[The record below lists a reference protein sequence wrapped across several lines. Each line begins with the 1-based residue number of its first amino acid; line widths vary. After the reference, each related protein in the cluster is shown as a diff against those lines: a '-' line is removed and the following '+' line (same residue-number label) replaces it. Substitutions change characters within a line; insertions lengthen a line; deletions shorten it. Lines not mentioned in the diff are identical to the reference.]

1 MSRKLALVGLLG
13 CVATNAAHA
22 QEAAPPVPTSQTMTG
37 QATTSQAQTGQA
49 TTGQAQTRPAAKPAA
64 KPDAEPPAAQRPL
77 TPEDLDTEV
86 EAVTITASGKP
97 YGAVLGDIPPEET
110 FSAADVRSFGVSSME
125 DLLTEL
131 TPQTTSGLGGDPV
144 TLLNG
149 RRISGRGEIRDIP
162 TEAIQ
167 RVEILP
173 EEVALKYGYSADQ
186 KVVNIVLR
194 QRFRASTVD
203 ATIGGSAKGGQ
214 LTEQGSWSQLRLNR
228 QGRTNLSIK
237 VQNADQLL
245 ESDRDLVSRTN
256 SGLYDYVGNIGPAS
270 GDNLAALTALAGTPV
285 TVAGVPTSAASGAPD
300 LSAFLPTANLANTSD
315 ITNDRT
321 LLPRN
326 RQVSINSVTN
336 RYILDNVSAT
346 LNLGATA
353 SRSDSLLGPARARL
367 IIPAADPYSPFGQDV
382 ALYRYLGD
390 QAALGQT
397 SKNLSGHAGFTLSR
411 DTETLRL
418 SLTGNYDHAVS
429 KTETD
434 RGVDLTNTQARLTAL
449 DPTFNPFGP
458 LEAQRVNSD
467 RAKSTTDSADL
478 QFVANRALAKFRAG
492 DLSSTLKLGVSGS
505 RLEATSIRSG
515 VESNSTQSRGDAS
528 AQVSFDLPLASRRK
542 GVRAGIGDLSTNL
555 NLAVRQVADY
565 GGLTTI
571 GGGMS
576 WSPLKPVS
584 FIVSATR
591 QQNAPSISQLGNP
604 LITTPNAQIFDYVR
618 GTSVDVTR
626 ISGGNPDLKG
636 ETRNVL
642 RLGGSYKPEKIQGL
656 SLTAN
661 YTRSRIDNPVAGFPA
676 ATAAVEAA
684 FPDRFTRDA
693 DGVLTRIDTRPVNFK
708 KRESEQIRWGF
719 NFSRQIGKAPPP
731 PAGGWR
737 GRQGAQGGPGAGAQ
751 PPGAELPR
759 QNRPGGDSNETPR
772 APQPDTPSDPNA
784 QQQAGQTPST
794 GEEPPRPTFGDGGG
808 QGGGPRFGGGGGG
821 GGRGFGG
828 GGRGGG
834 GNPRATRLQLALF
847 HTVHLKETVTIAEG
861 VPVLDLLNGDVIG
874 SGGGQ
879 ARNEVEAQAGVTRY
893 GLGARMTA
901 NWKSGAH
908 VAAGAGG
915 ATTDLDFSSL
925 ATVNL
930 RLFADLGV
938 RRELVQKHPLLRGTR
953 LTLSVNNLFDQ
964 QQTVRDATGVVP
976 VTYQPDYL
984 DPRGRVIQFSVRK
997 LLF

>member
-1 MSRKLALVGLLG
+1 MSRKLAWVGVLG
-13 CVATNAAHA
+13 CVATGAAHA
-22 QEAAPPVPTSQTMTG
+22 QETSPTVPT
-37 QATTSQAQTGQA
+37 TSPAAAQTPPQSAPKTAPKASA
-49 TTGQAQTRPAAKPAA
+49 TPAATPAA
-64 KPDAEPPAAQRPL
+64 AQKPV

-144 TLLNG
+144 VLLNG
-149 RRISGRGEIRDIP
+149 RRISGQGEIRDIP

-194 QRFRASTVD
+194 QRFRAQTVD
-203 ATIGGSAKGGQ
+203 ATVGGPMQGGQ
-214 LTEQGSWSQLRLNR
+214 TSEQLNWSQLRLNR
-228 QGRTNLSIK
+228 QGRSNLAIK
-237 VQNADQLL
+237 IQNSDPLL
-245 ESDRDLVSRTN
+245 ESDRDLTSRTN
-256 SGLYDYVGNIGPAS
+256 SGLYDFTGNVAPLS
-270 GDNLAALTALAGTPV
+270 GDLAALSALAGTPV
-285 TVAGVPTSAASGAPD
+285 TVAGVPGSAASGAPG
-300 LSAFLPTANLANTSD
+300 LSAFLPTANQANASD
-315 ITNDRT
+315 ITDART
-321 LLPRN
+321 LLPRS

-353 SRSDSLLGPARARL
+353 SQSDSLVGPARARL

-382 ALYRYLGD
+382 ALYRYLGEQD
-390 QAALGQT
+390 ALGQT
-397 SKNLSGHAGFTLSR
+397 SRNLSGHVGFTLNR

-418 SLTGNYDHAVS
+418 SLTGNYDHAVN
-429 KTETD
+429 KTQTD
-434 RGVDLTNTQARLTAL
+434 RGVDLTAVQARLTAL
-449 DPTFNPFGP
+449 DPTFNPFAP
-458 LEAQRVNSD
+458 LTGLSVNTD
-467 RAKSTTDSADL
+467 RARSTTDSADL
-478 QFVANRALAKFRAG
+478 QFVANGALAKVKAG
-492 DLSSTLKLGVSGS
+492 DLSSTLKLGVTGS
-505 RLEATSIRSG
+505 RLEGTSIRSG
-515 VESNSTQSRGDAS
+515 VQTDSEQSRGDAN
-528 AQVSFDLPLASRRK
+528 AQLSFDLPLASRRK

-555 NLAVRQVADY
+555 NLAVRQVSDF
-565 GGLTTI
+565 GTLTTI
-571 GGGMS
+571 GGGVN
-576 WSPLKPVS
+576 WSPVKPVS

-591 QQNAPSISQLGNP
+591 QENAPSIVQLGNP
-604 LITTPNAQIFDYVR
+604 LITTPNAQVFDYVR
-618 GTSVDVTR
+618 GQTVDVTR
-626 ISGGNPDLKG
+626 VSGGNPDLKG

-642 RLGGSYKPEKIQGL
+642 RFGATWKPEKINGL

-661 YTRSRIDNPVAGFPA
+661 YSRVRIDNPVASFPA

-693 DGVLTRIDTRPVNFK
+693 DGNLTRIDTRAVNFA
-708 KRESEQIRWGF
+708 KRESQQIRWGF
-719 NFSRQIGKAPPP
+719 NFSRRLGPAPTP

-737 GRQGAQGGPGAGAQ
+737 GRQGGEVPAL
-751 PPGAELPR
+751 PGAELLQR
-759 QNRPGGDSNETPR
+759 QPGASDR
-772 APQPDTPSDPNA
+772 PQPPADTGAAAADQTG
-784 QQQAGQTPST
+784 QQQAQNPAS
-794 GEEPPRPTFGDGGG
+794 PDDAPRAGFNGGGPGGG
-808 QGGGPRFGGGGGG
+808 QGFGGPGG

-828 GGRGGG
+828 GFGGRGGG
-834 GNPRATRLQLALF
+834 GNPRATRVQLALF
-847 HTVHLKETVTIAEG
+847 HTIHLKERVTVADG
-861 VPVLDLLNGDVIG
+861 VPALDLLNGDVIG

-879 ARNEVEAQAGVTRY
+879 ARNEVEAQAGITRY
-893 GLGARMTA
+893 GLGARVSA

-908 VAAGAGG
+908 VDAGTGG
-915 ATTDLDFSSL
+915 ASTDLDFSSL

-938 RRELVQKHPLLRGTR
+938 RREWVQKHPILRGTR

-964 QQTVRDATGVVP
+964 QQTVRDATGATP
-976 VTYQPDYL
+976 VNYQPDYL
-984 DPRGRVIQFSVRK
+984 DPRGRVLQFSVRK

>member
-1 MSRKLALVGLLG
+1 LTSRKLALVGILG
-13 CVATNAAHA
+13 CVAAGGAHA
-22 QEAAPPVPTSQTMTG
+22 QDAQSPAPAPRASAQTPKAAAPS
-37 QATTSQAQTGQA
+37 
-49 TTGQAQTRPAAKPAA
+49 AAKPAA
-64 KPDAEPPAAQRPL
+64 KPTPAQKPV

-97 YGAVLGDIPPEET
+97 FGAVLGDIPPEET
-110 FSAADVRSFGVSSME
+110 FNAADVRAFGVSSME

-144 TLLNG
+144 VLLNG
-149 RRISGRGEIRDIP
+149 RRISGQGEIRDIP

-194 QRFRASTVD
+194 QRFRAQTMEGVV
-203 ATIGGSAKGGQ
+203 GGSTAGGQ
-214 LTEQGSWSQLRLNR
+214 MTEQANWSQLRLNR
-228 QGRTNLSIK
+228 QGRSNLSIK
-237 VQNADQLL
+237 IQNTDQLL

-256 SGLYDYVGNIGPAS
+256 SGLYDFDGNIAPVS
-270 GDNLAALTALAGTPV
+270 GGSLAALSALAGTPV
-285 TVAGVPTSAASGAPD
+285 TVAGVPDAAAGGDTSLA
-300 LSAFLPTANLANTSD
+300 AFLPNANRANASD
-315 ITNDRT
+315 ITDTRT
-321 LLPRN
+321 LQPRN

-336 RYILDNVSAT
+336 RYIFDNVSAT

-353 SRSDSLLGPARARL
+353 SQSDSLLGPARARL
-367 IIPAADPYSPFGQDV
+367 VIPAADPYSPLGQDV
-382 ALYRYLGD
+382 VLYRYLGD
-390 QAALGQT
+390 QAPLSQT
-397 SKNLSGHAGFTLSR
+397 SNNLSGHLGFTLNR
-411 DTETLRL
+411 DTEQLRL
-418 SLTGNYDHAVS
+418 SLTGNYDHAVN
-429 KTETD
+429 KTLTD
-434 RGVDLTNTQARLTAL
+434 RSADVSPLQARLTAL
-449 DPTFNPFGP
+449 DPTFNPFRP
-458 LEAQRVNSD
+458 LDGQRINTD
-467 RAKSTTDSADL
+467 RAHSTTDSADL
-478 QFVANRALAKFRAG
+478 QFVANGALAKFKAG
-492 DLSSTLKLGVSGS
+492 DLSSTLKLGVTGS

-515 VESNSTQSRGDAS
+515 VQSDSELSRGEAN

-565 GGLTTI
+565 GTLTTI
-571 GGGMS
+571 GGGVN
-576 WSPLKPVS
+576 WSPVKPVS

-591 QQNAPSISQLGNP
+591 QENAPSIAQLGNP
-604 LITTPNAQIFDYVR
+604 LITTPNAQVFDYVR

-626 ISGGNPDLKG
+626 ITGGNPDLKG

-642 RLGGSYKPEKIQGL
+642 RFGATWKPEKINGL

-661 YTRSRIDNPVAGFPA
+661 YSRVRIDNPVASFPA

-693 DGVLTRIDTRPVNFK
+693 DGNLTRIDTRSVNFA

-719 NFSRQIGKAPPP
+719 NFSRRLGPAPTP

-737 GRQGAQGGPGAGAQ
+737 GRQGGGQGAGSNA
-751 PPGAELPR
+751 PPGAELLQR
-759 QNRPGGDSNETPR
+759 QPGSGDNDRPPQPQSDATTPATTDQNGQPQQAQNQAQSPMGGD
-772 APQPDTPSDPNA
+772 DA
-784 QQQAGQTPST
+784 QRSGFN
-794 GEEPPRPTFGDGGG
+794 GGGDRGGG
-808 QGGGPRFGGGGGG
+808 QGFGG

-828 GGRGGG
+828 GGFGGRGGGG
-834 GNPRATRLQLALF
+834 GNPRATRIQLALF
-847 HTVHLKETVTIAEG
+847 HTLHLKERVTVADG
-861 VPVLDLLNGDVIG
+861 VPTLDLLNGDVIG

-879 ARNEVEAQAGVTRY
+879 SRNEVEAQAGITHY
-893 GLGARMTA
+893 GLGARLSA
-901 NWKSGAH
+901 NWKSGTH
-908 VAAGAGG
+908 VSAGTGG
-915 ATTDLDFSSL
+915 ASADLDFSSL

-938 RRELVQKHPLLRGTR
+938 RRELVQKHPILRGTR

-964 QQTVRDATGVVP
+964 QQTVRDATGVTP

-984 DPRGRVIQFSVRK
+984 DPRGRVLQFSVRK

>member
-1 MSRKLALVGLLG
+1 LVSRKLALVGVLG
-13 CVATNAAHA
+13 CVATGAAHA
-22 QEAAPPVPTSQTMTG
+22 QETRPTVPTAP
-37 QATTSQAQTGQA
+37 QAPAQVTPQLA
-49 TTGQAQTRPAAKPAA
+49 TKAATKPAT
-64 KPDAEPPAAQRPL
+64 PPAAPKPV

-97 YGAVLGDIPPEET
+97 FGAVLGDIPPEET
-110 FSAADVRSFGVSSME
+110 FSAADVRSFGVSSID

-144 TLLNG
+144 VLLNG
-149 RRISGRGEIRDIP
+149 RRISGQGEIRDIP

-194 QRFRASTVD
+194 QRFRARTVD
-203 ATIGGSAKGGQ
+203 ASVGGPMEGGQ
-214 LTEQGSWSQLRLNR
+214 TSEQLNWSQLRLNR
-228 QGRTNLSIK
+228 QGRSNLAIK
-237 VQNADQLL
+237 VQNSDQLL

-256 SGLYDYVGNIGPAS
+256 SGLYDFTGNIAPLG
-270 GDNLAALTALAGTPV
+270 GDLTALSALAGAPV
-285 TVAGVPTSAASGAPD
+285 TVAGVPASAASGAPG
-300 LSAFLPTANLANTSD
+300 LSAFLPSANQANASD
-315 ITNDRT
+315 ITDYRT
-321 LLPRN
+321 LLPRS

-353 SRSDSLLGPARARL
+353 SQSDSLLGPARARL

-382 ALYRYLGD
+382 ALFRYLGD
-390 QAALGQT
+390 RDALGQT
-397 SKNLSGHAGFTLSR
+397 SRNLSGHLGFTLNR
-411 DTETLRL
+411 DTEDLRL
-418 SLTGNYDHAVS
+418 SLTGNYDHAIN

-434 RGVDLTNTQARLTAL
+434 RGVDLTAVQSRLTAL
-449 DPTFNPFGP
+449 DPTLNPFSP
-458 LEAQRVNSD
+458 LTGLSLNTD
-467 RAKSTTDSADL
+467 RARSTTDSADL
-478 QFVANRALAKFRAG
+478 QFVANGALAKFRAG

-505 RLEATSIRSG
+505 RLDGTSIRSG
-515 VESNSTQSRGDAS
+515 VESDSEQSRGDAT

-555 NLAVRQVADY
+555 NLAVRQVSDF
-565 GGLTTI
+565 GTLTTI
-571 GGGMS
+571 GGGVN
-576 WSPLKPVS
+576 WSPVKPVS

-591 QQNAPSISQLGNP
+591 QENAPSLAQLGNP

-618 GTSVDVTR
+618 GQTVDVTR
-626 ISGGNPDLKG
+626 ISGGNADLKG

-642 RLGGSYKPEKIQGL
+642 RFGATWKPEKVQGL

-661 YTRSRIDNPVAGFPA
+661 YSRVRIDNPVAGFPA

-693 DGVLTRIDTRPVNFK
+693 DGNLTRIDTRAVNFA

-719 NFSRQIGKAPPP
+719 NFSRQIGKTPPP

-737 GRQGAQGGPGAGAQ
+737 GRQGGDQ
-751 PPGAELPR
+751 PPGAELLRRAPSSSSSGD
-759 QNRPGGDSNETPR
+759 NRGGDDNR
-772 APQPDTPSDPNA
+772 APQPPTETSTDPNT
-784 QQQAGQTPST
+784 QQQAQNQTPAA
-794 GEEPPRPTFGDGGG
+794 GDDAPRPSPGFGGDGPRGGG
-808 QGGGPRFGGGGGG
+808 QGFGGPGG

-828 GGRGGG
+828 GFGGRGGG

-847 HTVHLKETVTIAEG
+847 HTIHLKEKVTIADG
-861 VPVLDLLNGDVIG
+861 VPTLDLLNGDVIG

-879 ARNEVEAQAGVTRY
+879 ARNEVEAQAGITRY
-893 GLGARMTA
+893 GLGARLSA
-901 NWKSGAH
+901 NWTSGTH
-908 VAAGAGG
+908 VAAGTGG
-915 ATTDLDFSSL
+915 ASTDLDFSSL

-938 RRELVQKHPLLRGTR
+938 RRELVQKHPILRGTR

-964 QQTVRDATGVVP
+964 QQTVRDATGVTP
-976 VTYQPDYL
+976 VNYQPDYL
-984 DPRGRVIQFSVRK
+984 DPRGRVLQFSVRK

>member
-1 MSRKLALVGLLG
+1 MSRKLALVGFLG
-13 CVATNAAHA
+13 CVAASAAQA
-22 QEAAPPVPTSQTMTG
+22 QEAAPPV
-37 QATTSQAQTGQA
+37 TTSQAPA
-49 TTGQAQTRPAAKPAA
+49 RPAPKPAA
-64 KPDAEPPAAQRPL
+64 APAATPAAAQKPV

-131 TPQTTSGLGGDPV
+131 APQTTSGLGGEPV

-149 RRISGRGEIRDIP
+149 RRISGQGEIRDIP

-203 ATIGGSAKGGQ
+203 ATVGGSAKGGQ

-237 VQNADQLL
+237 VQNADHLL

-270 GDNLAALTALAGTPV
+270 GDTLNALSALAGTPV
-285 TVAGVPTSAASGAPD
+285 TVAGVPTSAGSSTPTLAT
-300 LSAFLPTANLANTSD
+300 FLPTANRANTSD
-315 ITNDRT
+315 ITDDRT

-326 RQVSINSVTN
+326 TQVSINSVTN

-353 SRSDSLLGPARARL
+353 SQSDSLLGPARARL
-367 IIPAADPYSPFGQDV
+367 LIPAADPYSPFGQDV

-390 QAALGQT
+390 QSALGQT
-397 SKNLSGHAGFTLSR
+397 SNNLSGHAGFTLNR

-434 RGVDLTNTQARLTAL
+434 RGVDLTNVQARLTAL

-458 LEAQRVNSD
+458 LEGQRVNSD

-505 RLEATSIRSG
+505 RLEARSIRLG
-515 VESNSTQSRGDAS
+515 VESDSTQSRGDAS
-528 AQVSFDLPLASRRK
+528 AQVSFDLPLASRRR
-542 GVRAGIGDLSTNL
+542 GVRAGVGDLSTNL

-565 GGLTTI
+565 GSLTTI
-571 GGGMS
+571 GGGMN
-576 WSPLKPVS
+576 WSPVKPVS
-584 FIVSATR
+584 FIVSASR
-591 QQNAPSISQLGNP
+591 QENAPSISQLGNP
-604 LITTPNAQIFDYVR
+604 LITTPNAQIFDYVS
-618 GTSVDVTR
+618 GTTVDVTR
-626 ISGGNPDLKG
+626 VSGGNPNLKG

-661 YTRSRIDNPVAGFPA
+661 YSRVRIDNPVASFPA

-693 DGVLTRIDTRPVNFK
+693 DGVLIRVDTRPVNFQ

-731 PAGGWR
+731 PPGGWR
-737 GRQGAQGGPGAGAQ
+737 GRQGAQGGAQ
-751 PPGAELPR
+751 PPGAELLQRGR
-759 QNRPGGDSNETPR
+759 QGGDNNDAPR
-772 APQPDTPSDPNA
+772 APSPETPSDPNA
-784 QQQAGQTPST
+784 QQQQAGQTPPS
-794 GEEPPRPTFGDGGG
+794 GEEPPRPSFGDGGG
-808 QGGGPRFGGGGGG
+808 QRGDGGPRFGGGGGG
-821 GGRGFGG
+821 GRGFG

-847 HTVHLKETVTIAEG
+847 HTVHLKEMVTIADG
-861 VPVLDLLNGDVIG
+861 VPALDLLNGDVIG

-879 ARNEVEAQAGVTRY
+879 ARNEVEAQAGITRY

-901 NWKSGAH
+901 NWKSGTH
-908 VAAGAGG
+908 VNASAGG
-915 ATTDLDFSSL
+915 ASTDLDFSSL

-953 LTLSVNNLFDQ
+953 LTFSVNNLFDQ

>member
-1 MSRKLALVGLLG
+1 MSRKLALVGILG
-13 CVATNAAHA
+13 CVATTTAHA
-22 QEAAPPVPTSQTMTG
+22 QEAVRPVPTIPVP
-37 QATTSQAQTGQA
+37 AQ
-49 TTGQAQTRPAAKPAA
+49 PAAKPAA
-64 KPDAEPPAAQRPL
+64 PAAAPTAPPAAGEKPV

-131 TPQTTSGLGGDPV
+131 APQTTSGLGGAPV

-149 RRISGRGEIRDIP
+149 RRISGQGEIRDIP

-194 QRFRASTVD
+194 QRFRASTID
-203 ATIGGSAKGGQ
+203 ATVGGSAKGGQ
-214 LTEQGSWSQLRLNR
+214 VTEQANWSQLRLNR

-237 VQNADQLL
+237 VQNADSLL

-256 SGLYDYVGNIGPAS
+256 SGLYDYVGNIGPAT
-270 GDNLAALTALAGTPV
+270 GTNLNALSALVGTPV
-285 TVAGVPTSAASGAPD
+285 TVAGAPSGLGSGAPT
-300 LSAFLPTANLANTSD
+300 LATFLPTANKANVSD
-315 ITNDRT
+315 ITDDRT

-326 RQVSINSVTN
+326 TQVSINSVTN
-336 RYILDNVSAT
+336 GYILDNVSAT
-346 LNLGATA
+346 LNLGLTG
-353 SRSDSLLGPARARL
+353 SQSDALLGPARARML
-367 IIPAADPYSPFGQDV
+367 IPGANPYSPFGQDV

-390 QAALGQT
+390 QSPLGQT
-397 SKNLSGHAGFTLSR
+397 SKNLAGHAGFTLNR

-418 SLTGNYDHAVS
+418 SLTGNYDHAIN

-434 RGVDLTNTQARLTAL
+434 RSVDLTDAQARLTAL

-458 LEAQRVNSD
+458 LPGQRVNSD

-478 QFVANRALAKFRAG
+478 QFVANRALAKLPAG

-505 RLEATSIRSG
+505 RLVAHSIRAG
-515 VESNSTQSRGDAS
+515 VESDSTQSRGDAS

-542 GVRAGIGDLSTNL
+542 GVLAIGDLSTNL
-555 NLAVRQVADY
+555 NMAVRQVADY
-565 GGLTTI
+565 GSLTTI
-571 GGGMS
+571 GGGLN
-576 WSPLKPVS
+576 WSPIRPVS
-584 FIVSATR
+584 FIVSANR
-591 QQNAPSISQLGNP
+591 QENAPSINQLGNP
-604 LITTPNAQIFDYVR
+604 LITTPNAQVFDYVR
-618 GTSVDVTR
+618 GQSVDVTR

-642 RLGGSYKPEKIQGL
+642 RFAATYRPEKIQGL

-661 YTRSRIDNPVAGFPA
+661 YTRSRIDNPVASFPA

-693 DGVLTRIDTRPVNFK
+693 DGNLTRIDTRPVNFQ

-731 PAGGWR
+731 PPGGWR
-737 GRQGAQGGPGAGAQ
+737 GRQGAGGAQ
-751 PPGAELPR
+751 PPGAELLQRAPR
-759 QNRPGGDSNETPR
+759 PSGDNNDAPR

-784 QQQAGQTPST
+784 QQQQAGQGPPT
-794 GEEPPRPTFGDGGG
+794 GEEPPRPNFGEGGG
-808 QGGGPRFGGGGGG
+808 RGEGGGPRFGGGGGG
-821 GGRGFGG
+821 GRGFG

-847 HTVHLKETVTIAEG
+847 HTVHLKETVTIADG
-861 VPVLDLLNGDVIG
+861 VPVLDLLDGDVIG
-874 SGGGQ
+874 SSGQ
-879 ARNEVEAQAGVTRY
+879 PRHEIEAQAGVTRY
-893 GLGARMTA
+893 GLGARMSA

-908 VAAGAGG
+908 VNASAGG
-915 ATTDLDFSSL
+915 ASTDLDFSSL
-925 ATVNL
+925 ATINL

-938 RRELVQKHPLLRGTR
+938 RRELVQKHPILRGTR

-964 QQTVRDATGVVP
+964 QQTVRDATGVTP
-976 VTYQPDYL
+976 LTYQEDYL

>member
-1 MSRKLALVGLLG
+1 MTSRKLALVGFLG
-13 CVATNAAHA
+13 CVAAGAAHA
-22 QEAAPPVPTSQTMTG
+22 QEATPPAPV
-37 QATTSQAQTGQA
+37 SQAPA
-49 TTGQAQTRPAAKPAA
+49 RPAPKPAAAAAKPAA
-64 KPDAEPPAAQRPL
+64 TPPAAQKPV

-144 TLLNG
+144 VLLNG
-149 RRISGRGEIRDIP
+149 RRISGQGEIRDIP
-162 TEAIQ
+162 TEAIA

-194 QRFRASTVD
+194 QRFRAQTIDGTV
-203 ATIGGSAKGGQ
+203 GGSTAGGQ
-214 LTEQGSWSQLRLNR
+214 TSEALNWSQLRLNR
-228 QGRTNLSIK
+228 QGRSNLSIK
-237 VQNADQLL
+237 VQNSDQLL

-256 SGLYDYVGNIGPAS
+256 SGLYDFTGNVAPVS
-270 GDNLAALTALAGTPV
+270 GDLAALSALAGTPV
-285 TVAGVPTSAASGAPD
+285 TVAGVPTSAASGAQG
-300 LSAFLPTANLANTSD
+300 LSAFLPTANQANTSD
-315 ITNDRT
+315 ITDYRT
-321 LLPRN
+321 LLPRS

-353 SRSDSLLGPARARL
+353 SQSDSLLGPARARL
-367 IIPAADPYSPFGQDV
+367 VIPAADPYSPFGQDV

-390 QAALGQT
+390 QDALGQT
-397 SKNLSGHAGFTLSR
+397 SRNLSGHLGFTLNR
-411 DTETLRL
+411 DTEALRL
-418 SLTGNYDHAVS
+418 SLTGNYDHAIN

-434 RGVDLTNTQARLTAL
+434 RSVDVTTLQSRLTAL
-449 DPTFNPFGP
+449 DATLNPFAP
-458 LEAQRVNSD
+458 LSGLSVNSD

-478 QFVANRALAKFRAG
+478 QFVANGALAKFRAG
-492 DLSSTLKLGVSGS
+492 DLSTTFKLGVSGS
-505 RLEATSIRSG
+505 RLEATSRRSG
-515 VESNSTQSRGDAS
+515 VENDSEQSRGDAN
-528 AQVSFDLPLASRRK
+528 AQLSFDLPLASRRK

-555 NLAVRQVADY
+555 NLAVRQVSDF
-565 GGLTTI
+565 GTLTTI
-571 GGGMS
+571 GGGVN
-576 WSPLKPVS
+576 WSPVKPVS

-591 QQNAPSISQLGNP
+591 QENAPSIAQLGNP
-604 LITTPNAQIFDYVR
+604 LITTPNAQVFDYVR
-618 GTSVDVTR
+618 GQTVDVTR

-642 RLGGSYKPEKIQGL
+642 RFGATWKPEKINGL

-661 YTRSRIDNPVAGFPA
+661 YSRVRIDNPVASFPA

-693 DGVLTRIDTRPVNFK
+693 DGNLTRIDTRAVNFA

-719 NFSRQIGKAPPP
+719 NFSRQIGKTPPP

-737 GRQGAQGGPGAGAQ
+737 GRQGGGQANDAAS
-751 PPGAELPR
+751 PPGAELLRRTPSASS
-759 QNRPGGDSNETPR
+759 GGDDNR
-772 APQPDTPSDPNA
+772 APQPPTDTTTTTADPNA
-784 QQQAGQTPST
+784 QQPQTQAAGDDAQRPPS
-794 GEEPPRPTFGDGGG
+794 GFGGDGARGGG
-808 QGGGPRFGGGGGG
+808 QGFGGPGG
-821 GGRGFGG
+821 GGRGFG

-847 HTVHLKETVTIAEG
+847 HTVHLKEKVTVADG
-861 VPVLDLLNGDVIG
+861 VPTLDLLNGDVLG

-879 ARNEVEAQAGVTRY
+879 ARNEIEAQAGITRY
-893 GLGARMTA
+893 GLGARVSA
-901 NWKSGAH
+901 NWKSGTH
-908 VAAGAGG
+908 VAAGTGG
-915 ATTDLDFSSL
+915 ASTDLDFSSL

-938 RRELVQKHPLLRGTR
+938 RRELVQKHPILRGAR

-964 QQTVRDATGVVP
+964 QQTVRDATGATP

-984 DPRGRVIQFSVRK
+984 DPRGRVLQFSVRK
-997 LLF
+997 LIF

>member
-1 MSRKLALVGLLG
+1 MTSRKLALVGILG
-13 CVATNAAHA
+13 CVAAGGAHA
-22 QEAAPPVPTSQTMTG
+22 QDAQSPAPAPRPPAQTPKAAAPS
-37 QATTSQAQTGQA
+37 AAN
-49 TTGQAQTRPAAKPAA
+49 PAAAPAA
-64 KPDAEPPAAQRPL
+64 AQKPV

-144 TLLNG
+144 VLLNG
-149 RRISGRGEIRDIP
+149 RRISGQGEIRDIP

-194 QRFRASTVD
+194 QRFRAQTVD
-203 ATIGGSAKGGQ
+203 GTIGGSTAGGQ
-214 LTEQGSWSQLRLNR
+214 LSEQANWSQLRLNR
-228 QGRTNLSIK
+228 QGRTNTSIK
-237 VQNADQLL
+237 IQNSDQLL
-245 ESDRDLVSRTN
+245 ESDRDLVSRSN
-256 SGLYDYVGNIGPAS
+256 SGLYDFDGNIAPAS
-270 GDNLAALTALAGTPV
+270 GGDLAALSALAGTPV
-285 TVAGVPTSAASGAPD
+285 TVVGVPDAAASGNTSLA
-300 LSAFLPTANLANTSD
+300 AFLPNANRPNTSD
-315 ITNDRT
+315 ITDART

-336 RYILDNVSAT
+336 RYIFDNVSAT

-353 SRSDSLLGPARARL
+353 SQSDSLLGPARARL

-390 QAALGQT
+390 QAPLAQT
-397 SKNLSGHAGFTLSR
+397 SNNLSGHLGFTLNR
-411 DTETLRL
+411 DTEALRL

-429 KTETD
+429 KTLTD
-434 RGVDLTNTQARLTAL
+434 RSADVSILQARLTAL
-449 DPTFNPFGP
+449 DPTFNPFRP
-458 LEAQRVNSD
+458 LDGQRINTD
-467 RAKSTTDSADL
+467 RARSTTDSADL
-478 QFVANRALAKFRAG
+478 QFVANGALAKFKAG
-492 DLSSTLKLGVSGS
+492 DLSSTLKLGVTGS

-515 VESNSTQSRGDAS
+515 VQSDSELSRGEAN

-565 GGLTTI
+565 GTLTTI
-571 GGGMS
+571 GGGVN
-576 WSPLKPVS
+576 WSPVKPIS

-591 QQNAPSISQLGNP
+591 QENAPSIAQLGNP
-604 LITTPNAQIFDYVR
+604 LITTPNAQVFDYVR
-618 GTSVDVTR
+618 GASVDVTR
-626 ISGGNPDLKG
+626 ITGGNPDLKG

-642 RLGGSYKPEKIQGL
+642 RFGATWKPEKIQGL
-656 SLTAN
+656 SVTAN
-661 YTRSRIDNPVAGFPA
+661 YSRVRIDNPVAGFPA

-693 DGVLTRIDTRPVNFK
+693 DGNLTRIDTRSVNFA

-719 NFSRQIGKAPPP
+719 NFSRRLGPAPTPPP
-731 PAGGWR
+731 GGWR
-737 GRQGAQGGPGAGAQ
+737 GRQGGGQGVNPNA
-751 PPGAELPR
+751 PPGAELLQR
-759 QNRPGGDSNETPR
+759 QPGSGDNDRP
-772 APQPDTPSDPNA
+772 PQPPSDTSTTTIDQNGQ
-784 QQQAGQTPST
+784 QQQAQNQTP
-794 GEEPPRPTFGDGGG
+794 GDDAQRSGFNSGGGPGGG
-808 QGGGPRFGGGGGG
+808 QGFGG

-828 GGRGGG
+828 GGGGGRGGGG
-834 GNPRATRLQLALF
+834 GNPRATRVQLALF
-847 HTVHLKETVTIAEG
+847 HTIHLKEQVTIASG
-861 VPVLDLLNGDVIG
+861 VPTLDLLNGDVIG

-879 ARNEVEAQAGVTRY
+879 ARHEVEAQAGITRY
-893 GLGARMTA
+893 GLGARLSA
-901 NWKSGAH
+901 NWKSGTH
-908 VAAGAGG
+908 VTAGTGG
-915 ATTDLDFSSL
+915 ASTDLDFSSL

-938 RRELVQKHPLLRGTR
+938 RRELVQKHPILRGTR

-984 DPRGRVIQFSVRK
+984 DPRGRVLQFSVRK

>member
-1 MSRKLALVGLLG
+1 LTSRKLALVGILG
-13 CVATNAAHA
+13 CVATSAAHA
-22 QEAAPPVPTSQTMTG
+22 QETQSPAPASRIPSQGIAAQTPKSAE
-37 QATTSQAQTGQA
+37 ATT
-49 TTGQAQTRPAAKPAA
+49 AKPAA
-64 KPDAEPPAAQRPL
+64 APAQAARKPT

-97 YGAVLGDIPPEET
+97 FGAVLGDIPPEET

-131 TPQTTSGLGGDPV
+131 APQTTSALGGDPV

-149 RRISGRGEIRDIP
+149 RRISGQGEIRDIP

-194 QRFRASTVD
+194 QRFRAQTLD
-203 ATIGGSAKGGQ
+203 GTIGGSTAGGQ
-214 LTEQGSWSQLRLNR
+214 MTEQANWSQLRLNR
-228 QGRTNLSIK
+228 QGRSNLAIK
-237 VQNADQLL
+237 IQNTDQLL

-256 SGLYDYVGNIGPAS
+256 SGLYDFDGNIAPLS
-270 GDNLAALTALAGTPV
+270 GGNLAALSALAGTPV
-285 TVAGVPTSAASGAPD
+285 TVVGVPDAAAGGNTSLA
-300 LSAFLPTANLANTSD
+300 AFLPNANRSNASD
-315 ITNDRT
+315 ITDTRT
-321 LLPRN
+321 LQPRN

-353 SRSDSLLGPARARL
+353 SQSDSLLGPARARL
-367 IIPAADPYSPFGQDV
+367 VIPAADPYSPFGQDTV
-382 ALYRYLGD
+382 LYRYLGD
-390 QAALGQT
+390 QAPLGQT
-397 SKNLSGHAGFTLSR
+397 SNNLSGHLGFTLNR
-411 DTETLRL
+411 DTEKLRL
-418 SLTGNYDHAVS
+418 SLTGNYDHAVN
-429 KTETD
+429 KTLTD
-434 RGVDLTNTQARLTAL
+434 RSVDVSILQARLTGL
-449 DPTFNPFGP
+449 DPTFNPFRP
-458 LEAQRVNSD
+458 LDGQRVNTD
-467 RAKSTTDSADL
+467 RAHSTTDSADL
-478 QFVANRALAKFRAG
+478 QFVANGALAKFKAG
-492 DLSSTLKLGVSGS
+492 DLSSTLKLGVTGS
-505 RLEATSIRSG
+505 RLEATSVRSG
-515 VESNSTQSRGDAS
+515 VQSDSELSRGEAN

-565 GGLTTI
+565 GTLTTI
-571 GGGMS
+571 GGGVN
-576 WSPLKPVS
+576 WSPVKPVS

-591 QQNAPSISQLGNP
+591 QENAPSIAQLGNP
-604 LITTPNAQIFDYVR
+604 LITTPNAQVFDYVR

-626 ISGGNPDLKG
+626 ITGGNPDLKG

-642 RLGGSYKPEKIQGL
+642 RFGATWKPEKINGL

-661 YTRSRIDNPVAGFPA
+661 YSRVRIDNPVAGFPA

-693 DGVLTRIDTRPVNFK
+693 DGNLTRIDTRSVNFA

-719 NFSRQIGKAPPP
+719 NFSRRLGPAPTP
-731 PAGGWR
+731 GGFR
-737 GRQGAQGGPGAGAQ
+737 NRQGGADPNA
-751 PPGAELPR
+751 PPGAELLQR
-759 QNRPGGDSNETPR
+759 QPGSGDNDRPPQPQSDTNTPATTDQNGQPQQAQNQTQTQLGGD
-772 APQPDTPSDPNA
+772 D
-784 QQQAGQTPST
+784 GQRS
-794 GEEPPRPTFGDGGG
+794 GFN
-808 QGGGPRFGGGGGG
+808 GGGPGGGSQGFGGGGGG

-828 GGRGGG
+828 GGFGGRGGG
-834 GNPRATRLQLALF
+834 GNPRATRIQLALF
-847 HTVHLKETVTIAEG
+847 HTIHLKERVTVADG
-861 VPVLDLLNGDVIG
+861 VPTLDLLNGDVIG

-879 ARNEVEAQAGVTRY
+879 PRHEVEAQAGVTRY
-893 GLGARMTA
+893 GLGARLSA
-901 NWKSGAH
+901 NWKSGTH
-908 VAAGAGG
+908 VTAGAGG
-915 ATTDLDFSSL
+915 ASTDLDFSSL

-938 RRELVQKHPLLRGTR
+938 RRELVQKHPILRGTR

-964 QQTVRDATGVVP
+964 QQTVRDATGVTP

-984 DPRGRVIQFSVRK
+984 DPRGRVLQFSVRK